1 MKNSAS
7 FDTKIASIPI
17 FSTFGL
23 FLMFNSYTRLEF
35 LPPYSP
41 DLNPVEGVFSQ
52 IKSMMKDCRD
62 LFEVTTSPRALLA
75 LLFGSISVADCRGHI
90 AHSGYIN

>member
-1 MKNSAS
+1 MYDLIVGQAG
-7 FDTKIASIPI
+7 A
-17 FSTFGL
+17 
-23 FLMFNSYTRLEF
+23 RLQF

-52 IKSMMKDCRD
+52 VKSMMKDNRD

-75 LLFGSISVADCRGHI
+75 LLFGIVTVEDCIGHI
-90 AHSGYIN
+90 SHSGYI